1 MMSDVSN
8 CRKSYDARVTR
19 WEPGTADRLRAA
31 ALCLFTERGYHATT
45 VDHIA
50 ARAGVTQRTFFRHFA
65 DKEEVLFDA
74 DAEMEDILVS
84 AARGRVARGGAS
96 ALEVARVAMHALAVS
111 FDGERE
117 SHRARAHVL
126 AQDAALQGRQ
136 FVKQERWAVALRATL
151 VGGGVPAGEA
161 AVAVEVASAALRLAY
176 AQWVTVPTRHRLVTM
191 LSARE
196 ADVDL
201 LLSASGG
208 VTSRA

>member
-1 MMSDVSN
+1 M
-8 CRKSYDARVTR
+8 TR
-19 WEPGTADRLRAA
+19 WEPGTADRLRTAA
-31 ALCLFTERGYHATT
+31 INLFTERGYQATT

-50 ARAGVTQRTFFRHFA
+50 AHAGVTQRTFFRHFD

-84 AARGRVARGGAS
+84 AARGRLARGGTS
-96 ALEVARVAMHALAVS
+96 ALEAARVAMRALAVS
-111 FDGERE
+111 FDGERD

-136 FVKQERWAVALRATL
+136 LVKQARWAVALRATL
-151 VGGGVPAGEA
+151 VEDGVPAGEA
-161 AVAVEVASAALRLAY
+161 AVAVEVASVALRLAY
-176 AQWVTVPTRHRLVTM
+176 AQWVTVPRRHRLVTM

-201 LLSASGG
+201 LLSASGD
-208 VTSRA
+208 VTPSAT